1 MTATVEELYDL
12 DGQVAIVTGGP
23 GQLGSQMCDA
33 LAELGAHVVVVSR
46 TEDDCRQK
54 ASELTERYREA
65 LAVPADVTDVADVER
80 LVETVIDYFGRLDV
94 LVNNAYSGAATA
106 FDEMTVE
113 EFRSAFDGAVS
124 STFLCSR
131 AALETMRNR
140 GNGRIVN
147 VASIYGLVA
156 PDHSIYGES
165 GLDNPC
171 NYGPAKAGVIQLTRW
186 MATKFG
192 SDGVRVNCVTPG
204 GFYNQDYQG
213 SSDYDDVFVPNY
225 RDRTP
230 LGRMGD
236 DTDLKGVIA
245 FLASD
250 ASKWV
255 TGENVVVDGGW
266 TIW

>member
-1 MTATVEELYDL
+1 MTETVPELLDL

-46 TEDDCRQK
+46 TAADCEEK
-54 ASELTERYREA
+54 ARELTDEYQEA
-65 LAVPADVTDVADVER
+65 LAVSADVTDEDAVAAM
-80 LVETVIDYFGRLDV
+80 VETVLDHFGRIDV
-94 LVNNAYSGAATA
+94 MVNNAYSGSATS
-106 FDEMTVE
+106 FEEMTAD
-113 EFRSAFDGAVS
+113 EFRSAFDGAAL

-131 AALETMRNR
+131 AAIDHMRER
-140 GNGRIVN
+140 GSGAIIN
-147 VASIYGLVA
+147 VSSIYGLVA
-156 PDHSIYGES
+156 PDHRIYGDS

-171 NYGPAKAGVIQLTRW
+171 NYGPAKAGVVQLTRW
-186 MATKFG
+186 LAAKFG
-192 SDGVRVNCVTPG
+192 SDGIRVNCVTPG
-204 GFYNQDYQG
+204 GFYNEDHEDNPDYE
-213 SSDYDDVFVPNY
+213 DVFVENY
-225 RDRTP
+225 RYRTP

-236 DTDLKGVIA
+236 ETDLKGAVA

-255 TGENVVVDGGW
+255 TGENLVVDGGW